1 MFKKISF
8 LVLLVILGVVLFVNP
23 NFKTIA
29 AGIAILLFGMIMLE
43 NGFKVFTKGF
53 LKNILKKVTNKL
65 YKSVGVGAIVTA
77 ILNSSSLV
85 SVITISFIS
94 AGLINLPGGIGLIFG
109 ANIGSTAT
117 AWLVAAFGLK
127 INIATLAMPMLVF
140 GLIFSFQKK
149 ETSIGLGNILAGLG
163 FFFLGIHFMKEGFD
177 VFSESIDLTQYAIHG
192 FLGVFVYTGLGIVLT
207 TILQSSAATIA
218 LILTALAAGQI
229 EYENALALAIGA
241 NIGTTI
247 TAVLGAITANIAG
260 KRLAAAHVIFNITTG
275 LFAIILISPIAK
287 LVDNLAEI
295 IGISETDLTL
305 KLSLFH
311 TVFNVLGVLLMIP
324 FIKKLEKFLVK
335 YMKEKEIKDIDE
347 PKYLNEAVLEF
358 PSAIIYALSN
368 ESKYLYKNAVFE
380 IVAHGLHI
388 HREDIKSGQKIKKII
403 ENSKEAIQVDVDEL
417 YYKKVKSI
425 YGQILKYASTAQK
438 ELDLTENLNRKIT
451 DIKIA
456 SRKMVEIIK
465 DVKELNKNI
474 TKAFNQDNNFLN
486 NEYDGFRKKV
496 IEVIRIIY
504 LFRTQDDEKYANKL
518 THLKKQAKANI
529 KKRNK
534 SIDKLIREEL
544 ITTEMASSLF
554 NDYAIV
560 NDMIKKLIEVAEI
573 LYDDND
579 ALFENGI
586 VVKIMKQ

>member
-8 LVLLVILGVVLFVNP
+8 LVLLVSLGVVLFFNP
-23 NFKTIA
+23 NFKTVA
-29 AGIAILLFGMIMLE
+29 AGVAIMLFGMIMLE

-65 YKSVGVGAIVTA
+65 YKSVTVGAIVTA

-94 AGLINLPGGIGLIFG
+94 AGLISLYGGIGLIFG

-117 AWLVAAFGLK
+117 AWLIAAFGLK

-163 FFFLGIHFMKEGFD
+163 FFFLGIYFMKDGFD
-177 VFSESIDLTQYAIHG
+177 VFSESIDLTQYAVRG
-192 FLGVFVYTGLGIVLT
+192 FLGVFIYTGLGIVLT
-207 TILQSSAATIA
+207 TILQSSAATMA

-247 TAVLGAITANIAG
+247 TAVLGAVTANIAG
-260 KRLAAAHVIFNITTG
+260 KRLAAAHVIFNISTG
-275 LFAIILISPIAK
+275 LVAILLISPIAR
-287 LVDNLAEI
+287 LVDNLADI
-295 IGISETDLTL
+295 IGISDTDFTL

-311 TVFNVLGVLLMIP
+311 TIFNVLGVLLMIP
-324 FIKKLEKFLVK
+324 FIKRLEKFLIK
-335 YMKEKEIKDIDE
+335 YMKEKELKDIDE

-358 PSAIIYALSN
+358 PSAIIHALSN
-368 ESKYLYKNAVFE
+368 ESQYLYKKAIFE

-388 HREDIKSGQKIKKII
+388 HREDIKSDKKIKKIV
-403 ENSKEAIQVDVDEL
+403 ESSKETIQVDVNEL
-417 YYKKVKSI
+417 YYTKVKSI

-438 ELDLTENLNRKIT
+438 ELDLTENLNNKII

-456 SRKMVEIIK
+456 NRKMVEIIK

-474 TKAFNQDNNFLN
+474 TNAFNQNNNFLIK
-486 NEYDGFRKKV
+486 EYDGFRKKV
-496 IEVIRIIY
+496 IEVIRVIY

-518 THLKKQAKANI
+518 TYLKKEAKANI
-529 KKRNK
+529 KKGNK
-534 SIDKLIREEL
+534 SIDKLIRKEL

-554 NDYAIV
+554 NDFAFV

-579 ALFENGI
+579 ALFENEI
-586 VVKIMKQ
+586 VAGNLK